1 MYEQSIPAL
10 AYIFIGITSLV
21 VTYSQINQKG
31 NVEETNTMV
40 SQPTEVSSEN
50 IREPQQETYEST
62 DPPSMISQ
70 PDENSISANE
80 ADEENKI
87 GGKRRTKR
95 KSRKSIKKVV
105 KNKKRKSLRQKK

>member
-1 MYEQSIPAL
+1 
-10 AYIFIGITSLV
+10 
-21 VTYSQINQKG
+21 
-31 NVEETNTMV
+31 
-40 SQPTEVSSEN
+40 
-50 IREPQQETYEST
+50 
-62 DPPSMISQ
+62 MISQ